1 MHSPGLPVGP
11 GWAGASRPQAPLGKG
26 NPIPPSA
33 RGERKWRSSGKE
45 GTADA
50 GSRSSLG
57 SPGEQWPRGWRD
69 KLPLAPAPAPPG
81 LPAWAWRA
89 GGHHLASQP
98 PGPWP
103 PKRVSLERAPE
114 KILEQGRPLLCSR
127 ATKVQSE
134 ALSCP
139 GRVWGDRTQTEEGTQ
154 SAGGRNLGTPKPLE
168 SAPLEVTASDP
179 GGGPGPR
186 VGG

>member
-1 MHSPGLPVGP
+1 MGKRELRVPVRKAALGVRGNSGPAGGETYSLSPQRRPRLGCLHGP
-11 GWAGASRPQAPLGKG
+11 GGRGVTTW
-26 NPIPPSA
+26 PPS
-33 RGERKWRSSGKE
+33 
-45 GTADA
+45 
-50 GSRSSLG
+50 
-57 SPGEQWPRGWRD
+57 
-69 KLPLAPAPAPPG
+69 
-81 LPAWAWRA
+81 LPALGLQSGLAWSAR
-89 GGHHLASQP
+89 L
-98 PGPWP
+98 
-103 PKRVSLERAPE
+103 R

-154 SAGGRNLGTPKPLE
+154 SAGRRNLGTPKPLE

-179 GGGPGPR
+179 RGGPGPR